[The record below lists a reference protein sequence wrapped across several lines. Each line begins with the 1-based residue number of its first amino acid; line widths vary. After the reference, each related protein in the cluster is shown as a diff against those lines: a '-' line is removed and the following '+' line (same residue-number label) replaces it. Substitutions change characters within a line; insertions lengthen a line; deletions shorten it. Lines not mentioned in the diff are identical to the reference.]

1 MLVAVGSATVLLLTA
16 RGTVLALGL
25 IATATALAG
34 ARLVARVRL
43 RASAD
48 RTADRVVEACEALA
62 GELRAGQPPSAALSH
77 CAEVWPALE
86 PVVAADGLGSDV
98 PQALR
103 RLAGSPGAAGLREV
117 ASAWQVSVGS
127 GAAMSSALTLVAD
140 SARERRATQRLV
152 QAELA
157 SAQATARLVA
167 VLPVVAL
174 VDGGRRRRRP
184 VGVPAAHPGGSRLP
198 GRGARPRLRRPL
210 VDRAHR
216 DRGGGPVSP
225 ACGAGRAGG
234 RRRGGPGPPAAR
246 RPGHPEGGSRGT
258 RRAVEPAAGRSRR
271 TRCAGS
277 GRR

>member
-1 MLVAVGSATVLLLTA
+1 MTALAVLAAALGGWLLVGVPAPRERPPQPPDGRSILGRRGAVLVAVGSAAVLLLTA

-25 IATATALAG
+25 IVTATALAG
-34 ARLVARVRL
+34 ARLVAGVRL
-43 RASAD
+43 RAAAD

-86 PVVAADGLGSDV
+86 PVVVADGLGSDV

-103 RLAGSPGAAGLREV
+103 RLARSPGAAGLREV

-174 VDGGRRRRRP
+174 VM
-184 VGVPAAHPGGSRLP
+184 
-198 GRGARPRLRRPL
+198 
-210 VDRAHR
+210 
-216 DRGGGPVSP
+216 
-225 ACGAGRAGG
+225 GAGVGGDPWGFLLRTPAGLG
-234 RRRGGPGPPAAR
+234 CLGAGLALAYAGLWWMERIATAAVHR
-246 RPGHPEGGSRGT
+246 
-258 RRAVEPAAGRSRR
+258 
-271 TRCAGS
+271 
-277 GRR
+277 

>member
-1 MLVAVGSATVLLLTA
+1 MTALAVLAAALGGWLLAGVPSPREEQPRPTDGRSTTGRRGAVLVAVGSATVLLLTA

-77 CAEVWPALE
+77 CAEVWPVLE

-174 VDGGRRRRRP
+174 VMGAGAGGDPWGFLLRT
-184 VGVPAAHPGGSRLP
+184 PAGLGCLGAGLALAHAGLWWMERI
-198 GRGARPRLRRPL
+198 ATAA
-210 VDRAHR
+210 VDR
-216 DRGGGPVSP
+216 
-225 ACGAGRAGG
+225 
-234 RRRGGPGPPAAR
+234 
-246 RPGHPEGGSRGT
+246 
-258 RRAVEPAAGRSRR
+258 
-271 TRCAGS
+271 
-277 GRR
+277 